1 MNTCVSSILN
11 SQAAENEKQTK
22 SKVAKRKKKDESEA
36 DAHSGEAPHGQM
48 LGL

>member
-11 SQAAENEKQTK
+11 NQAAENEKQTK
-22 SKVAKRKKKDESEA
+22 SKVAKRTKKDQSEA
-36 DAHSGEAPHGQM
+36 DAYSGETQHGQM